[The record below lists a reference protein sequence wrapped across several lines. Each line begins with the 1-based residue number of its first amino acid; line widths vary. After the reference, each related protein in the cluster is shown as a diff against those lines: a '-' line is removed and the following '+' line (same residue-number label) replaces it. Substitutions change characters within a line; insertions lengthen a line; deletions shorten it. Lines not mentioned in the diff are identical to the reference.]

1 MYHHTMQSPQA
12 EYGAEASSFDM
23 PPHQTTSFDQSSPL
37 TLTAEC
43 PELSPSFFSND
54 SSLIAGLAQRRSS
67 IESFSSTS
75 APPELFF
82 TPSAATTS
90 PTTPMMVPSKAIA
103 SNTNLPKATCF
114 SNYHPVLQLC
124 GDHEDV
130 NVDSWMG
137 KVEIPGHNS
146 HLDMTF
152 GVHMSDT
159 PGEDD
164 GYNMLGGEYHGMT
177 TMGANPALTKSI
189 FDGTTEFIPLQGMDT
204 GLLPWSTCQVQ
215 PPSQTIEPSAT
226 FQTVVSSSPGFKME
240 PSTPLHCHLSA
251 STYLN
256 SSPLPI
262 LSPLVVPSQHDVE
275 EIRYEAVE
283 QAMRSNVS
291 RKCRPTTDRLF
302 RRSYERKKL
311 IGASAKPKPAPTK
324 SGIDCDEVIPQNEFA
339 CSYLG
344 CIDKNTMSQKRFKRR
359 EHMKRHEKTVHQSD
373 KPYRCWVPDCSRA
386 FSRSD
391 NLKSHLRNTHSK
403 KPGVRGNRYVATL
416 DKGSDY
422 YDPEW
427 SGLLD
432 KQGYPIL

>member
-1 MYHHTMQSPQA
+1 MQSAQA
-12 EYGAEASSFDM
+12 EYGREACSFDV
-23 PPHQTTSFDQSSPL
+23 PSHQGTSFDQSSPL

-43 PELSPSFFSND
+43 PELSPGFFSND
-54 SSLIAGLAQRRSS
+54 SSMMDGIGQRRSS
-67 IESFSSTS
+67 IESFSSIS

-90 PTTPMMVPSKAIA
+90 PTTPMLVPSKMIS
-103 SNTNLPKATCF
+103 SNTSHPKATCF
-114 SNYHPVLQLC
+114 SNYHPMLQL
-124 GDHEDV
+124 GGEHEDV

-137 KVEIPGHNS
+137 KVEIPGNNVY
-146 HLDMTF
+146 LDMTF
-152 GVHMSDT
+152 GANMADA

-164 GYNMLGGEYHGMT
+164 GYNMLGGEYHGMS

-189 FDGTTEFIPLQGMDT
+189 FDGTTEYLPLQGMDT
-204 GLLPWSTCQVQ
+204 ALLPWSTCQVQ

-226 FQTVVSSSPGFKME
+226 FQSLLSSSPGFKME
-240 PSTPLHCHLSA
+240 PSTPLHGHLST
-251 STYLN
+251 STYMS
-256 SSPLPI
+256 SSPLSI
-262 LSPLVVPSQHDVE
+262 LSPVVVPSQHDVE
-275 EIRYEAVE
+275 EVKYEAVE
-283 QAMRSNVS
+283 QAVRSSVS

-311 IGASAKPKPAPTK
+311 TGASAKPKPVPAK
-324 SGIDCDEVIPQNEFA
+324 SGIDCDVVIPQNEFA
-339 CSYLG
+339 CGYPG

-422 YDPEW
+422 YNPEW
-427 SGLLD
+427 SGVLD
-432 KQGYPIL
+432 KQGYPIV